1 MKHCLQKG
9 GTMKL
14 ISAITAALISSGA
27 AQAADY
33 AGRWEISGRQFG
45 MHPSFQPITDG
56 RLEIAGSGNDYTA
69 TYNALRFAGKLQ
81 KDGLHLDCTTGGK
94 PCGQLVLREAKG
106 NLTGGG
112 TIAGEVIDITGKRAA
127 ARPAQTSAH
136 EFTPKQFHTL
146 YSSDAAP
153 GLRIFPGD
161 SVHTETVD
169 NRGYD
174 GKNVFR
180 SAHGNPLTG
189 PFYVE
194 GAMPGDTL
202 VVHLM
207 RVRLNRD
214 YALQANAIAGN
225 ALTPGYLQSLP
236 KSDSTPN
243 EWRLD
248 AARNTGTLAK
258 PGDHLR
264 DYKVALMPMLGC
276 IGVAPPRQQAIASSN
291 LGPWGGNLD
300 SQLVREGTTV
310 YLPVFQPGAL
320 LYIGDTHAQQGD
332 GELPGQA
339 METSMDVTFSVEV
352 IEGKSLGQTW
362 LETADEV
369 AVMGV
374 GGSLDE
380 SLRVATS
387 GLAQWLS
394 ERYHLSPSEQA
405 AVLGTAMRYEIA
417 EVVDPQINVVAK
429 IRKEMLAKIRP

>member
-1 MKHCLQKG
+1 MK
-9 GTMKL
+9 
-14 ISAITAALISSGA
+14 AALSFA
-27 AQAADY
+27 AMAVTLIAPASAADY

-45 MHPSFQPITDG
+45 MYPSFQPITDG
-56 RLEIAGSGNDYTA
+56 RLEISGSGDKYTA
-69 TYNALRFAGKLQ
+69 SYNALHFAGTAQ

-94 PCGQLVLREAKG
+94 SCGALILRESGGK
-106 NLTGGG
+106 LSGGG
-112 TIAGEVIDITGKRAA
+112 AIAGEPIDITGKRAA
-127 ARPAQTSAH
+127 TRPAQSTAH

-146 YSSDAAP
+146 YSHDVPVA
-153 GLRIFPGD
+153 LRIFPGD

-202 VVHLM
+202 VVHLT

-214 YALQANAIAGN
+214 YALQANAVADN

-236 KSDSTPN
+236 QSDGVPN

-248 AARNTGTLAK
+248 AAANTGTLAN

-276 IGVAPPRQQAIASSN
+276 IGVAPQRQQAFASSN

-310 YLPVFQPGAL
+310 YLPVFAPGAL
-320 LYIGDTHAQQGD
+320 LFIGDTHAQQGD

-339 METSMDVTFSVEV
+339 METSMDVSFSVEV

-380 SLRVATS
+380 SLRVATT
-387 GLAQWLS
+387 GLSQWLT
-394 ERYHLSPSEQA
+394 ERYHLSQPEIA

-429 IRKEMLAKIRP
+429 IRKEMLAKIKP